1 MKVVFSLKRLHS
13 SWSVPHLLTTK
24 KWTLCL
30 DSSHQ
35 EQLLPAG
42 AAAFSFMQACRRQT
56 FIFSLS
62 LNHVYTAIS
71 SADLSAA
78 VRPQAVR
85 GRKTRPCTQPA
96 AFAALCGQVPQHT
109 ISSLPA
115 TGTYQTRQL
124 NTDNLPLLHATQKWW
139 THHTPF
145 TSYSSGM
152 LAPSISKGQESSP
165 QGSEVI
171 PVNPKIPL
179 LSQEQENLLG
189 KSLPFRCWSPHSNR
203 ITCCYNSYS
212 ARTGL
217 FRTLHSSTENQTT
230 SPVGHHL
237 KPSSGHTGVT
247 LIYIWAVLYN
257 LKGIFCALRSIIAS
271 ISHMKN
277 RKWSIK
283 VACLMSLSKSNLFL
297 PIVTYNEQHR

>member
-1 MKVVFSLKRLHS
+1 MIQATKNSSFQQDQQLSASCRHAGDRPSSSASLSIMYTL
-13 SWSVPHLLTTK
+13 PFPLLTCLQQ
-24 KWTLCL
+24 WGRRLCEAER
-30 DSSHQ
+30 Q
-35 EQLLPAG
+35 GPAH
-42 AAAFSFMQACRRQT
+42 
-56 FIFSLS
+56 SLQ
-62 LNHVYTAIS
+62 H
-71 SADLSAA
+71 
-78 VRPQAVR
+78 
-85 GRKTRPCTQPA
+85 
-96 AFAALCGQVPQHT
+96 FAALCGQVPQHT

-115 TGTYQTRQL
+115 TGTYQAKQL
-124 NTDNLPLLHATQKWW
+124 NTDNLPLLHSTQKWW

-179 LSQEQENLLG
+179 LSQEQQNLLG

-257 LKGIFCALRSIIAS
+257 LKSIFCALRSIIAS

-283 VACLMSLSKSNLFL
+283 VACLMSLSKSDLFL